1 MLHAST
7 HPGCLLKVLFLKEAT
22 YCASLAGIN
31 LTWMSFVAR
40 SLLSYTTSVPSFA
53 VCSIQSSQIILN
65 KRLSGRRTHKEMA
78 MDRQK
83 SFYLSDPDVIPSERM
98 NGSLTTLWHASQAQG
113 LLRSKQEKA
122 LTHHPAKHWPH
133 HKNATTVLWVLR
145 KTAVLLDFLSLR
157 DVCRKDKVFRGKKER
172 TVNGFR
178 AAFPTQH
185 SAIAQTLQFHLDSS
199 SSSQCDLQSWHRMRW
214 RLADNLWFQLKN

>member
-7 HPGCLLKVLFLKEAT
+7 HSGCLLKVLFLKEAT

-78 MDRQK
+78 EILL
-83 SFYLSDPDVIPSERM
+83 SFRSRRHPFWKDEWLSDHPLARQPGSGLTKKQTREGTHTPPSKTLTPPQECHHGPLGTEKNSCTPRLFKLARCVQER
-98 NGSLTTLWHASQAQG
+98 
-113 LLRSKQEKA
+113 
-122 LTHHPAKHWPH
+122 
-133 HKNATTVLWVLR
+133 
-145 KTAVLLDFLSLR
+145 
-157 DVCRKDKVFRGKKER
+157 
-172 TVNGFR
+172 
-178 AAFPTQH
+178 
-185 SAIAQTLQFHLDSS
+185 
-199 SSSQCDLQSWHRMRW
+199 QSI
-214 RLADNLWFQLKN
+214 